1 MSLDSQPKNP
11 LNMNYLLAALSSSK
25 QTRPRGAIRPA
36 ETRNMRRCSPPS
48 SLFIWSDGTIA
59 ALTSLPSVHYSF
71 SPSLM
76 EKVIIAPSILAA
88 DFSRL
93 AEEIHRVEAAGAD
106 WIHCDIMDGHFV
118 DNISFGPDV
127 VQRVRKETS
136 LPLDV
141 HLMIEHANRYVPR
154 FIKAGANSI
163 TVHVEP
169 EAEHDVWKTL
179 HEIQHAGCRVGLTLN
194 PETPLETIEP
204 FLGKFDML
212 LVMTVHPG
220 FGGQPFRAD
229 QMEKVRRAAKWNQS
243 REHKIDI
250 EVDGGIVPKT
260 ARISV
265 ENGANVLVAG
275 TSIFR
280 SDDYAKAIRE
290 LRGE

>member
-1 MSLDSQPKNP
+1 M
-11 LNMNYLLAALSSSK
+11 
-25 QTRPRGAIRPA
+25 G
-36 ETRNMRRCSPPS
+36 
-48 SLFIWSDGTIA
+48 
-59 ALTSLPSVHYSF
+59 
-71 SPSLM
+71 
-76 EKVIIAPSILAA
+76 KVIIAPSILAA

-93 AEEIHRVEAAGAD
+93 AEEIHRVEVAGAD

-127 VQRVRKETS
+127 VRLVRRETS

-141 HLMIEHANRYVPR
+141 HLMIEHADHYVPR
-154 FIKAGANSI
+154 FVKAGANSI

-169 EAEHDVWKTL
+169 EARHDVAKTL
-179 HEIQHAGCRVGLTLN
+179 QRIRDAGCRAGLTLN
-194 PETPLETIEP
+194 PETAFELVEQ
-204 FLGKFDML
+204 FLGKFDIL

-229 QMEKVRRAAKWNQS
+229 QMEKVRRAAAWNKS

-250 EVDGGIVPKT
+250 EIDDNITPKT
-260 ARISV
+260 ARTSL

-275 TSIFR
+275 TSIFH
-280 SDDYAKAIRE
+280 SKDYAKAIRE

>member
-1 MSLDSQPKNP
+1 MGK
-11 LNMNYLLAALSSSK
+11 
-25 QTRPRGAIRPA
+25 I
-36 ETRNMRRCSPPS
+36 
-48 SLFIWSDGTIA
+48 
-59 ALTSLPSVHYSF
+59 
-71 SPSLM
+71 
-76 EKVIIAPSILAA
+76 IIAPSILAA

-93 AEEIHRVEAAGAD
+93 AEEIHHVEAAGAD

-127 VQRVRKETS
+127 VGLVRKETS

-141 HLMIEHANRYVPR
+141 HLMIEHPDQYVPR
-154 FIKAGANSI
+154 FVKAGANSI

-169 EAEHDVWKTL
+169 EAKHDVMTTL
-179 HEIQHAGCRVGLTLN
+179 QQIRDGGCRAGLTLN
-194 PETPLETIEP
+194 PETAFEMIEP
-204 FLGKFDML
+204 FVGKFDML
-212 LVMTVHPG
+212 LIMTVHPG

-229 QMEKVRRAAKWNQS
+229 QMEKVRRAAKWNES
-243 REHKIDI
+243 RRQKIDI
-250 EVDGGIVPKT
+250 EVDGGINPKT
-260 ARISV
+260 ARISI

>member
-1 MSLDSQPKNP
+1 MG
-11 LNMNYLLAALSSSK
+11 
-25 QTRPRGAIRPA
+25 RI
-36 ETRNMRRCSPPS
+36 
-48 SLFIWSDGTIA
+48 
-59 ALTSLPSVHYSF
+59 
-71 SPSLM
+71 
-76 EKVIIAPSILAA
+76 IIAPSILAA

-118 DNISFGPDV
+118 DNISFGPAV
-127 VQRVRKETS
+127 VRLVRKETS

-141 HLMIEHANRYVPR
+141 HLMIEHADHYVPR
-154 FIKAGANSI
+154 FVKAGANSI

-169 EAEHDVWKTL
+169 EAKHDVLETL
-179 HEIQHAGCRVGLTLN
+179 RKIRDAGCRVGLTLN
-194 PETPLETIEP
+194 PETPIELIEP
-204 FLGKFDML
+204 FLDKFDML

-250 EVDGGIVPKT
+250 EVDGGINPET
-260 ARISV
+260 ARISI

-280 SDDYAKAIRE
+280 SDDYAKVIRE